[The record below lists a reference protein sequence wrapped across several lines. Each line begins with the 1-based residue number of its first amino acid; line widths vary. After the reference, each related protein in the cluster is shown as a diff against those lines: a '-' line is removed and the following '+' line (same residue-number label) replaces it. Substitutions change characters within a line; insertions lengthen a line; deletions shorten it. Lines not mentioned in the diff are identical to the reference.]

1 MKILITGGAG
11 FIGSHLAAALVQGGH
26 QVRVLDNLSS
36 GRRANLDGLPVELV
50 VGDIRDWETVRQAV
64 TGCDLIF
71 HQAAL
76 VSVPRSLEE
85 PRLNHD
91 VNVTGTLHVF
101 EAARQA
107 GIRRVVY
114 ASSAAVYGDTPSL
127 PAKESDQP
135 EPMSPYAV
143 AKLMNEQVAAVYN
156 QSYGTEFVGLRYF
169 NVFGPRQDPS
179 SPYSGVLS
187 LFCRAAVAGAGVTVY
202 GDGRQTRDFVYVSD
216 VVAANLAAANLAV
229 ASLPTGS
236 VPQVFNVG
244 RGAQTDLLQILEVLR
259 EQTGAVLSGRHE
271 APRAGDI
278 RYSCA
283 DITLARK
290 HLAFTPQTSLAAGLQ
305 ETLRYS
311 AVL

>member
-1 MKILITGGAG
+1 MNVLLTGGAG

-36 GRRANLDGLPVELV
+36 GRRENLGSLAVELV

-64 TGCDLIF
+64 TGCDLVF

-91 VNVTGTLHVF
+91 VNFTGTLHVF

-127 PAKESDQP
+127 PAKESDP
-135 EPMSPYAV
+135 PRPMTPYAA

-187 LFCRAAVAGAGVTVY
+187 IFCQAAVAGAGVTVY

-216 VVAANLAAANLAV
+216 VVAANLAAA
-229 ASLPTGS
+229 SLNVDGAPL
-236 VPQVFNVG
+236 VFNVG
-244 RGAQTDLLQILEVLR
+244 PGAQTDLLQILAVLR
-259 EQTGAVLSGRHE
+259 ELTGAALPIRHE

-278 RYSCA
+278 RHSCA